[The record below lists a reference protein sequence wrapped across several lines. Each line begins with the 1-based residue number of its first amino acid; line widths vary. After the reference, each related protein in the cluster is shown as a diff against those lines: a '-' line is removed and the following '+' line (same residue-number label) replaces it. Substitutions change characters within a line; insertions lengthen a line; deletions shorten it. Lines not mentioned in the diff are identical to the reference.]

1 MSVSSQEGVVAAA
14 TAKEPPRRALALL
27 AALASLVLVTF
38 MVLSTSRAAF
48 TGTTDNPN
56 NAWATGQVSLS
67 DSRDGVAMFN
77 VVDMVPGDEVSR
89 EIVVTNESSVASVD
103 VWLYT
108 AGLTGS
114 PATGGVPDLAQYL
127 DVTIT
132 SSGGGE
138 YGPVTLAALAADH
151 TDVGDGLLRW
161 AAVAPG
167 QTRTYTFVVEL
178 DEDRTPYDLFDA
190 SSQIQFVWEAVS
202 NSTR

>member
-1 MSVSSQEGVVAAA
+1 
-14 TAKEPPRRALALL
+14 
-27 AALASLVLVTF
+27 
-38 MVLSTSRAAF
+38 
-48 TGTTDNPN
+48 
-56 NAWATGQVSLS
+56 
-67 DSRDGVAMFN
+67 
-77 VVDMVPGDEVSR
+77 VSR

-138 YGPVTLAALAADH
+138 YGPVTLAALAADQ
-151 TDVGDGLLRW
+151 TDVGSGLLRW

-167 QTRTYTFVVEL
+167 QTRTYTFHVEL

-190 SSQIQFVWEAVS
+190 SAQIQFVWEAVS